1 MTKILIK
8 MISFEYINEMKSTLE
23 RNDNRVAWKEKR
35 ISNLEDGNL
44 DRIQVEIERFLK
56 SEETL

>member
-1 MTKILIK
+1 MTKTLIK